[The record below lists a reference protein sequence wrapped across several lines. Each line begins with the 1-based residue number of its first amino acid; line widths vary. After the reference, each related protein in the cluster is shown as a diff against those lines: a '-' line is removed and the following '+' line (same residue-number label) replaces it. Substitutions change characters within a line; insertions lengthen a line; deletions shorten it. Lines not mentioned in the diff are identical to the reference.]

1 MGVIIGI
8 DIGGSTTKIVGFN
21 AESQSKEPTLIEP
34 IFVKATD
41 PITSI
46 YGAFGKFTSQNN
58 LGLSDIEKIMIT
70 GVGASFLAQ
79 PIYGCDCEVTPEF
92 KSIGIGGLYL
102 SGLNEAIIGS
112 LGTGTAFVHAKRGF
126 EPDYLGGTGMGGG
139 TLMDFGRYSAWKLG
153 IPFVAIPTIVS
164 SDGFTADI
172 CSIIIDGQKKS
183 IPMQAADA
191 VICDMD
197 VVSGAPMFLSIA
209 GVQDIMAKYVSIAD
223 WKIAHLVSGEY
234 FCPMVCDMA
243 QEALDIMVRCAHELA
258 EGKEP
263 DFEAMAYTQ
272 MLSGLTMQILSNS
285 RAASG
290 AEHLVAHLVEMKPR
304 GFENAHGMHGECVGI
319 GTIMCASA
327 YHKLAERETIE
338 VKPFEPVDEQW
349 VRDVFGELADGI
361 LTENENDV
369 LKTFAPENIKE
380 KWPQIREIIATIP
393 KAEELIE
400 LYTKIGAK
408 HSLEEL
414 GIDESVREEFLDIS
428 SAIRNR
434 LTLARMTRL
443 IVK

>member
-1 MGVIIGI
+1 MILDTSKYLGKCVCGREHELRTKLVVCEYGALKNFDKYMADCGLTGFRTVIYDTNTYNLPSITHVPA
-8 DIGGSTTKIVGFN
+8 DQEIVLEAKGLHS
-21 AESQSKEPTLIEP
+21 EKGLIENMMT
-34 IFVKATD
+34 ILERT
-41 PITSI
+41 
-46 YGAFGKFTSQNN
+46 
-58 LGLSDIEKIMIT
+58 
-70 GVGASFLAQ
+70 
-79 PIYGCDCEVTPEF
+79 
-92 KSIGIGGLYL
+92 
-102 SGLNEAIIGS
+102 
-112 LGTGTAFVHAKRGF
+112 
-126 EPDYLGGTGMGGG
+126 PDYIVVVGGG

-243 QEALDIMVRCAHELA
+243 QEALDIMVRCANELA

-361 LTENENDV
+361 LKENENDV

>member
-1 MGVIIGI
+1 MILDTSKYLGKCSCGREHELRTKLVVCEYGALNNFDKYMADCGLSGFRTVIYDTNTYNLPSVIHVPA
-8 DIGGSTTKIVGFN
+8 DQEIVLEAQGLHS
-21 AESQSKEPTLIEP
+21 EKGLIEDMMT
-34 IFVKATD
+34 KLER
-41 PITSI
+41 
-46 YGAFGKFTSQNN
+46 K
-58 LGLSDIEKIMIT
+58 
-70 GVGASFLAQ
+70 
-79 PIYGCDCEVTPEF
+79 
-92 KSIGIGGLYL
+92 
-102 SGLNEAIIGS
+102 
-112 LGTGTAFVHAKRGF
+112 
-126 EPDYLGGTGMGGG
+126 PDYIVVVGGG

-197 VVSGAPMFLSIA
+197 VVAGAPMFLTIA

-243 QEALDIMVRCAHELA
+243 QEALDIMVRCAKELA
-258 EGKEP
+258 EGKAP

-319 GTIMCASA
+319 GTIMCATA

-338 VKPFEPVDEQW
+338 VKPFEPVNEQW
-349 VRDVFGELADGI
+349 VRDVFGALADGI
-361 LTENENDV
+361 LKENENDV
-369 LKTFAPENIKE
+369 LKTFDPENIKNNWQE
-380 KWPQIREIIATIP
+380 IRNIINTIP
-393 KAEELIE
+393 TGEELIE

-414 GIDESVREEFLDIS
+414 GISESVRDEFLDIS

-443 IVK
+443 IVD

>member
-1 MGVIIGI
+1 MILDTSKYLGKCSCGREHELRTKLVVCEYGALKNFDKYMADCGLTGFRTVIYDTNTYNLPSITHVAA
-8 DIGGSTTKIVGFN
+8 DQEIVLEAKGLHS
-21 AESQSKEPTLIEP
+21 EKGLIEDMMT
-34 IFVKATD
+34 KLERT
-41 PITSI
+41 
-46 YGAFGKFTSQNN
+46 
-58 LGLSDIEKIMIT
+58 
-70 GVGASFLAQ
+70 
-79 PIYGCDCEVTPEF
+79 
-92 KSIGIGGLYL
+92 
-102 SGLNEAIIGS
+102 
-112 LGTGTAFVHAKRGF
+112 
-126 EPDYLGGTGMGGG
+126 PDYIVVVGGG

-209 GVQDIMAKYVSIAD
+209 GVQDIMAKYISIAD

-258 EGKEP
+258 EGKAP

-319 GTIMCASA
+319 GTIMCAEA
-327 YHKLAERETIE
+327 YHKLAEKETIE
-338 VKPFEPVDEQW
+338 VKPFEPVNEQW
-349 VRDVFGELADGI
+349 VRDVFGDLADGI
-361 LTENENDV
+361 LKENENDV
-369 LKTFAPENIKE
+369 LKTFDPENIKNNWQE
-380 KWPQIREIIATIP
+380 IRQIINTIP

-414 GIDESVREEFLDIS
+414 GISESVREEFLDIS